1 MPSKGEGRYRYLLD
15 DPQVKRWYDNVSR
28 GSLVTCEV
36 YLRKLGW
43 FLREKN
49 LTHQELLQKSPNELF
64 ELLLDTVSAMER
76 EGHAGSYVECIIK
89 SVKSW
94 LVFNHI
100 QLVGKIRIRGTE
112 ATPTLVDEQVPTQG
126 DLNRILNAAILR
138 EKVSIILIATMGG
151 RIEVLG
157 NYDGSDGLRVRDIP
171 EMVVDNS
178 AKTVTFQKVP
188 TMISVRGSLSK
199 AKHQYFSFLCEEGCG
214 YLREY
219 LEQRMRE
226 GERLTG
232 DSPVIL
238 RCQHWQMAKYRKN
251 PFISTRKISNL
262 IRYPMRKAGIKARPY
277 VLRNYFDNRLLVAES
292 EHHILR
298 DFGVFFMGHK
308 GDIEHRYTLNRS
320 KLPADLIEKM
330 RDSYRKSQKYLM
342 TVIPVSADD
351 DVSTRIRR
359 QMLLTV
365 GYRQE
370 EMEKLNIGEMSDE
383 AVQDLMR
390 QKLVA
395 VMMNNGQR
403 QKVVS
408 SGEVERSVLEGWE
421 WIGNLSDGRAVL
433 RLPM

>member
-76 EGHAGSYVECIIK
+76 EGHAGSYVECIVK

-112 ATPTLVDEQVPTQG
+112 ATPTLVDEQVPTQA

-157 NYDGSDGLRVRDIP
+157 NYDGSDGLRVRDVP

-178 AKTVTFQKVP
+178 AKTVTFQKSP

-199 AKHQYFSFLCEEGCG
+199 AKHQYFSFLCEEGMQ
-214 YLREY
+214 LP
-219 LEQRMRE
+219 E
-226 GERLTG
+226 GVHG
-232 DSPVIL
+232 
-238 RCQHWQMAKYRKN
+238 A
-251 PFISTRKISNL
+251 
-262 IRYPMRKAGIKARPY
+262 
-277 VLRNYFDNRLLVAES
+277 
-292 EHHILR
+292 
-298 DFGVFFMGHK
+298 
-308 GDIEHRYTLNRS
+308 
-320 KLPADLIEKM
+320 AD
-330 RDSYRKSQKYLM
+330 
-342 TVIPVSADD
+342 A
-351 DVSTRIRR
+351 
-359 QMLLTV
+359 
-365 GYRQE
+365 
-370 EMEKLNIGEMSDE
+370 
-383 AVQDLMR
+383 
-390 QKLVA
+390 
-395 VMMNNGQR
+395 
-403 QKVVS
+403 
-408 SGEVERSVLEGWE
+408 
-421 WIGNLSDGRAVL
+421 
-433 RLPM
+433 